1 MALRNPERVTAIK
14 ETPRRIDIASAGYLD
29 LRSLAAYSSCS
40 IRWLR
45 DRLTDSSAPLP
56 HYRVEGK
63 ILVSRAEFDMWMSG
77 FRRIRESTA
86 IGTIVDDVLAG
97 LFEKK
102 NS

>member
-1 MALRNPERVTAIK
+1 MSSRNPERVSGIE
-14 ETPRRIDIASAGYLD
+14 ETSRHIDIASAGYLD

-45 DRLTDSSAPLP
+45 NRLTDSSAPLP

-86 IGTIVDDVLAG
+86 ISTIVDDVLAG